1 MWSSSCDR
9 TEVVR
14 LRTVAERRGSD
25 SVFDIGDGEAQE
37 AVEPATGD
45 AGAEALPAAV
55 DSGGEVVVQVR
66 SIEDVESLIWSMVL
80 CFSSFFSPPP

>member
-1 MWSSSCDR
+1 M
-9 TEVVR
+9 
-14 LRTVAERRGSD
+14 AERRGSD
-25 SVFDIGDGEAQE
+25 SVFDVGDGEAQE

-45 AGAEALPAAV
+45 AGAEVLPAAAV
-55 DSGGEVVVQVR
+55 DGGGAVVVQVR